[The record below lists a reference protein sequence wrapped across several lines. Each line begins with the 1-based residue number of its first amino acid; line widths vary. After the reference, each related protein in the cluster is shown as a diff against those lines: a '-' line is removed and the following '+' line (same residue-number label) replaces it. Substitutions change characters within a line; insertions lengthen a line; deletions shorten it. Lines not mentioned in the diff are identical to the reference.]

1 MCNNA
6 HRGKIIFARNVAGKL
21 TKKWSYQLIKFWVFK
36 LADTGNCKISIADAG
51 AMQITID
58 SGIGSYN
65 YIQQERRCNIGTV

>member
-1 MCNNA
+1 MHTEVRLFLQETLQVN
-6 HRGKIIFARNVAGKL
+6 L
-21 TKKWSYQLIKFWVFK
+21 LKKWSWPIDKVLAIPN

-65 YIQQERRCNIGTV
+65 YISARA